1 MKTAIILSALTLI
14 TTFGLAEIVS
24 LKDKSG
30 SEIRAELV
38 LLTQDQLEIKRE
50 DGLSFTISLKLLSE
64 KSSRL
69 VQEWAQRNVP
79 KDSIEISFREKPE
92 RKYDKDSRSRK
103 NEINV
108 IRPIFKIS
116 YSHNVP
122 LKNLK
127 LEYKIIYEEE
137 RIGRAE
143 DEFTQIKV
151 HYGKIPIPHLDSD
164 EEEYT
169 FSGAEA
175 IELWESSMKGSYS
188 PKSGSSGPA
197 EDDITGIWI
206 RLFVDENMI
215 YETTTPSRLLK
226 RETWDA
232 IK

>member
-1 MKTAIILSALTLI
+1 MKIAITVLALILI
-14 TTFGLAEIVS
+14 TTFGLAEVVS

-30 SEIRAELV
+30 RELRAEL
-38 LLTQDQLEIKRE
+38 LSLSQDQLEIERE
-50 DGLSFTISLKLLSE
+50 DGLNFTVSLKLLSDE
-64 KSSRL
+64 SKSL
-69 VQEWAQRNVP
+69 VQAWAQRNVP
-79 KDSIEISFREKPE
+79 EDSIKISFREKRE
-92 RKYDKDSRSRK
+92 RKYDKDSKSRK

-108 IRPIFKIS
+108 IRPTFKIS
-116 YSHNVP
+116 YSHDVP

-137 RIGRAE
+137 RIGRTD

-151 HYGKIPIPHLDSD
+151 HYGKITIPHLNSN

-188 PKSGSSGPA
+188 PSSGSSGPA
-197 EDDITGIWI
+197 EDEITGIWM
-206 RLFVDENMI
+206 RLFIDENII
-215 YETTTPSRLLK
+215 YENTAPNRLLK
-226 RETWDA
+226 RETWDS